1 MATNYTV
8 GIRFTGNAASL
19 NQATREAAAGE
30 REVGKAGEQA
40 GAQATR
46 GLSSIQRTLAGI
58 VSVTAVIQTARG
70 LGSMAD
76 QYANIGARLKL
87 ASDNTVSFA
96 DAQRQA
102 LAVAQSTGA
111 SLGTTAELIGK
122 LSTSFRSLGGDAK
135 TSFTAAVGLSQTIS
149 QAVALSGA
157 SAAAADA
164 AITQLGQGLASGT
177 LRGDELNSVLEQTP
191 RLAQA
196 IAEGMGKT
204 VGQLRALGAQGQITA
219 KQIVAALQN
228 QRKELADEYSQLPL
242 TIGRAWT
249 TLQNAV
255 LSYVGQADQAR
266 GTSNKLAQSIAFVAE
281 HVDDIARA
289 VVTLGQVV
297 ATVYAGKMIY
307 AGSLWIANL
316 AAQSRAVAA
325 NGVAVQGWAA
335 KTAGSFAAAK
345 ASIGVLGIAFRLLG
359 SAIVGW
365 QIGTYLRDQF
375 LQVRLAGIAL
385 VDGLLTAWERIKE
398 GALVAWAAVGAGWD
412 LMIAGVKTGAKE
424 AIKILAIALH
434 GSGQDAAAVWL
445 DRYAAGIKTTT
456 SALHDYAATTAQ
468 VHAAADANVAA
479 IHANTT
485 GMADYEIA
493 QEAAK
498 GATKGT
504 TDATTEQDA
513 ALQALL
519 KQLAAGTAATN
530 GKADADKAAAAAARE
545 LDRAYADIANGQNTI
560 EEQNQRLRD
569 KLAGLSDQQIEYNAA
584 IRDTAQAYAG
594 WIRAGVP
601 LEQAQQDLKA
611 KYREVNEQL
620 RLKNQLD
627 AEDINNTPNKV
638 AAYDTQTNAAER
650 YYQVVKDGA
659 KTAADT
665 IANYFVRNVRSIKDV
680 WHGLVD
686 AAKSV
691 VAQIISTWLQLRV
704 LQPMLAGIFGG
715 GGGGGWLGLAGSLFS
730 AAGGGSGGG
739 GGGGASAAGGSGGAG
754 GGGYG
759 GFLSNISSAKSAY
772 QYFSGGG
779 VQLSGGSI
787 VGNSYVTGPGMGT
800 GGANY
805 AVNMPNGSVMY
816 TNGTTVSPYSPYGGN
831 FTAGGYAV
839 PYASIAGGA
848 LGAYYGAHQG
858 DGSWGTAGST
868 VAYGALGAG
877 IAGTAAGVAGGASVG
892 AAAGGAFG
900 AAAGMS
906 WIPIVGWIAALA
918 ALVDH
923 FSGGKVF
930 GTKYRTD
937 ASDVSLNI
945 GEEGSSADA
954 SVHQWKYRSQLSQAF
969 GRFGGIL
976 LPSDW
981 GDKDKK
987 FKDVAATPEMTAA
1000 AQALYDNIEKT
1011 MVQGAQKL
1019 AVDVPSMIEAT
1030 LSAQSTY
1037 DKKGKLKSTDYV
1049 VEYLGRTWKEATAD
1063 AAAQRL
1069 GAEALV
1075 KVVEASAGAVAQ
1087 KIAEQFRDSAETLL
1101 DGAQTMLAAQA
1112 DIQRGNT
1119 LLAVGS
1125 QATLAQ
1131 VVAFVQTMQADGEK
1145 LADTY
1150 TRLAQASA
1158 QYLQFVGQ
1166 FAPVST
1172 GFGASLGA
1180 IAKQMQ
1186 ANIDQ
1191 ANALAQAAG
1200 LQHAR
1205 EEDLA
1210 NIHQFAA
1217 KQAADAIAQLSSAA
1231 QDLAAKLY
1239 NVTGNT
1245 LASVNAQIDKL
1256 QAKVQTAAQ
1265 LAIGDNSPLSA
1276 KEKLDVALKGL
1287 RSGITSADDVLALGR
1302 KLYASS
1308 ADYAGL
1314 YAKVQDILQL
1324 PGAGQTGTAGIGTA
1338 LDQYNAL
1345 IGQRDQL
1352 QSQAD
1357 ATARFTDAKTLAQYV
1372 ADISTTH
1379 GIGYGEAASGL
1390 GFSLSDL
1397 AKDLGV
1403 TNLTGYLDNLKL
1415 ADIPGSTMDA
1425 SASIVTAIQQL
1436 GRDLIQSLTGAPITH
1451 AGTTIAAP
1459 IGSNDPQ
1466 VIALLAQIN
1475 ERLAA
1480 IEGSSSTTA
1489 DTNKQMVKQGAN
1501 SDLRNIV
1508 ASARTIAP

>member
-102 LAVAQSTGA
+102 LSVAQSTGA

-164 AITQLGQGLASGT
+164 AITQLGQGLASGV

-196 IAEGMGKT
+196 IAEGMGVT

-219 KQIVAALQN
+219 KQIVDALKN
-228 QRKELADEYSQLPL
+228 QRKVLADEYSQLPL

-266 GTSNKLAQSIAFVAE
+266 GTSGKLAESIAFVAA

-289 VVTLGQVV
+289 VIALGQVV

-325 NGVAVQGWAA
+325 NGIAVQGWAA
-335 KTAGSFAAAK
+335 KTSASFSAAK
-345 ASIGVLGIAFRLLG
+345 SSMGLLGIAFNVLG

-424 AIKILAIALH
+424 AIGILATALR

-456 SALHDYAATTAQ
+456 TALHDFAATTAQ

-479 IHANTT
+479 IHANTS

-498 GATKGT
+498 AATKGT
-504 TDATTEQDA
+504 TDATGEQDA

-519 KQLAAGTAATN
+519 KQLAAGTTATN
-530 GKADADKAAAAAARE
+530 GKAEADKVAAAAARE
-545 LDRAYADIANGQNTI
+545 LARAYDDIASRGSSLD
-560 EEQNQRLRD
+560 EQNQQLRD
-569 KLAGLSDQQIEYNAA
+569 KLAGLSEQQIEYNAA
-584 IRDTAQAYAG
+584 IRETAQAYAG

-601 LEQAQQDLKA
+601 VTQAMQDLQ
-611 KYREVNEQL
+611 REYDKINDRL

-627 AEDINNTPNKV
+627 ARDVSNSPARVRSI
-638 AAYDTQTNAAER
+638 DTETNAAER
-650 YYQVVKDGA
+650 YYQVVKEGA

-704 LQPMLAGIFGG
+704 LQPMLAGIFSG
-715 GGGGGWLGLAGSLFS
+715 GGGGGWLGMAGSLFS
-730 AAGGGSGGG
+730 AAGGGSSGGGGG
-739 GGGGASAAGGSGGAG
+739 GGGGAGGGSGG
-754 GGGYG
+754 YSS
-759 GFLSNISSAKSAY
+759 FLSNISSAKSLY
-772 QYFSGGG
+772 SRFF
-779 VQLSGGSI
+779 
-787 VGNSYVTGPGMGT
+787 
-800 GGANY
+800 GGAGSASQAGFATQPGY
-805 AVNMPNGSVMY
+805 AVNMPDGSIMY
-816 TNGTTVSPYSPYGGN
+816 ANTKAYSPFGG
-831 FTAGGYAV
+831 TASFGGYSV
-839 PYASIAGGA
+839 PYASIGGG
-848 LGAYYGAHQG
+848 LIGAYYGAHQG
-858 DGSWGTAGST
+858 AGGISTVGST

-892 AAAGGAFG
+892 AAAGSAFG
-900 AAAGMS
+900 AAAASTS
-906 WIPIVGWIAALA
+906 WIPIVGWILAAA
-918 ALVDH
+918 ALVDYA
-923 FSGGKVF
+923 SGGKVF
-930 GTKYRTD
+930 GTKFRPE
-937 ASDVSLNI
+937 ASDL
-945 GEEGSSADA
+945 
-954 SVHQWKYRSQLSQAF
+954 KLQLSGAGAQANATVDEWRYKGGLKSAMGHF
-969 GRFGGIL
+969 GINL
-976 LPSDW
+976 LSDW
-981 GDKDKK
+981 GDKDKRRK
-987 FKDVAATPEMTAA
+987 TVAVTPEMQAA
-1000 AQALYDNIEKT
+1000 AQSLYDGIEKT
-1011 MVQGAQKL
+1011 LVQGAQKL
-1019 AVDVPSMIEAT
+1019 GTDVPAMIEASLT
-1030 LSAQSTY
+1030 THSTF
-1037 DKKGKLKSTDYV
+1037 DKKGKLKST
-1049 VEYLGRTWKEATAD
+1049 EYLVDYMGHTWKEATAE
-1063 AAAQRL
+1063 AASQRL

-1087 KIAEQFRDSAETLL
+1087 KIAQQWRDSAETLL
-1101 DGAQTMLAAQA
+1101 DGANLMLEAQA
-1112 DIQRGNT
+1112 DINRGNA
-1119 LLAVGS
+1119 LLATGAG
-1125 QATLAQ
+1125 ATLAQ
-1131 VVAFVQTMQADGEK
+1131 VVEFVKTMQADGEK

-1256 QAKVQTAAQ
+1256 QGKLQTAAQ
-1265 LAIGDNSPLSA
+1265 LAIGDNSPLSE

-1324 PGAGQTGTAGIGTA
+1324 PGAGQAGTAGIGAA

-1345 IGQRDQL
+1345 IGKRDQL

-1357 ATARFTDAKTLAQYV
+1357 AAARFTDAKTLAQYV

-1390 GFSLSDL
+1390 GFSLQDL
-1397 AKDLGV
+1397 AKDLGI
-1403 TNLTGYLDNLKL
+1403 TNIAGYLDNLKL

-1436 GRDLIQSLTGAPITH
+1436 GRDLIQTLTGAPITH
-1451 AGTTIAAP
+1451 AGATIAAP
-1459 IGSNDPQ
+1459 IGTNDPQ

-1475 ERLAA
+1475 ERLAN

-1508 ASARTIAP
+1508 SSLRSITQ